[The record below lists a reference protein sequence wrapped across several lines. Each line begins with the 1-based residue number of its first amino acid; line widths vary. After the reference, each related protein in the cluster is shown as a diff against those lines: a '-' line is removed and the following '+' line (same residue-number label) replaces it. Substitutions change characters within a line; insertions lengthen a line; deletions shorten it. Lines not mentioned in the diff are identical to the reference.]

1 VHSQLVHRTRVL
13 EIVGDVFDR
22 RARRAWNAPG
32 RRRGARTTHH
42 QRTTRRYRRSHR
54 HGETAMNRTGS
65 ATRLLLAVLV
75 LGLGPAGAAGAQE
88 PAGASQA
95 RTPRQRLADDKLFIE
110 TRHGEAGGFARYRT
124 WAWIPMDETLASP
137 LLYRNRDLQGWIK
150 GGVERSLAAKGYQ
163 STTYGDADFSVAYQV
178 SVRDVSVVRKQ
189 RFRGFSHGYRRD
201 RLARWR
207 EVTRIEEMPEGTLIL
222 DVVDPDLDAVVWSG
236 SVSGLVT
243 GEVTEAGV
251 AAAVDA
257 LLARYPPQ

>member
-1 VHSQLVHRTRVL
+1 MST
-13 EIVGDVFDR
+13 
-22 RARRAWNAPG
+22 
-32 RRRGARTTHH
+32 
-42 QRTTRRYRRSHR
+42 
-54 HGETAMNRTGS
+54 
-65 ATRLLLAVLV
+65 VLV
-75 LGLGPAGAAGAQE
+75 LTGGPDAENEVSIDSANAIVNALRESGAHQVHHHVI
-88 PAGASQA
+88 A
-95 RTPRQRLADDKLFIE
+95 RD
-110 TRHGEAGGFARYRT
+110 EAGGFARYRT

-150 GGVERSLAAKGYQ
+150 GSVERSLAAKGYQ

-189 RFRGFSHGYRRD
+189 RFRGFSPGYRRD
-201 RLARWR
+201 RLPRWR